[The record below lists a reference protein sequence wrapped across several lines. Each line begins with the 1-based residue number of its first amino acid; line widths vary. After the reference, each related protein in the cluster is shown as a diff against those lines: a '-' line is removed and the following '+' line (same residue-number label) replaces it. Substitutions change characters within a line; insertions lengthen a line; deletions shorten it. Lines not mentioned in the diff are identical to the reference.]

1 MVWEVDLKQDGL
13 DNLNLKENKN
23 EQTSKT
29 QVFKVRFQRS
39 KKEQ

>member
-23 EQTSKT
+23 EQTSNFIKW
-29 QVFKVRFQRS
+29 KGHKSS
-39 KKEQ
+39 K